1 MILKVKSKGYLN
13 NFPDKMN
20 NRGFHSSPR
29 GYSPYNAANR
39 SYGNVGNQPGHPMA
53 WGTPAGSQPNFSH
66 SSRRPPMSP
75 RHQQYSPRHHNY
87 NSSFTP
93 PNYRMSSPKD
103 HHFRTPNSDF
113 NPFSPPNS
121 GGSRGRGSGRNS
133 QKTFQNP
140 RKDKSCNPGGSQNI
154 EDYYHPEML
163 QDPWKFCTPVSL

>member
-13 NFPDKMN
+13 HYSDKMN

-53 WGTPAGSQPNFSH
+53 WGTPAGPQPNFSH
-66 SSRRPPMSP
+66 SSRRPSMSP

-133 QKTFQNP
+133 QKTFQVLVNV
-140 RKDKSCNPGGSQNI
+140 
-154 EDYYHPEML
+154 L
-163 QDPWKFCTPVSL
+163 